1 MNETIGS
8 RIAKYRK
15 EKNLTQE
22 ALAEQV
28 GVSSQAV
35 SKWEND
41 ISCPDIS
48 LLPKLCAV
56 LGITSDELLTGKND
70 EVKLLPAHQRKSLE
84 ELTLRIRVNSAEG
97 DKVRVNL
104 PMTLVKVCLEI
115 GVDIGPGMA
124 GMAGIDGMEGL
135 KNLDMAKVMEL
146 VEKGLIGKLVEVESA
161 EGDIV
166 EVVVE

>member
-15 EKNLTQE
+15 LKSLTQE
-22 ALAEQV
+22 GLAEQL

-41 ISCPDIS
+41 LSCPDIS

-56 LGITSDELLTGKND
+56 LGVTTDELLTGKSN
-70 EVKLLPAHQRKSLE
+70 EVRLLPEGQRRNLD
-84 ELTLRIRVNSAEG
+84 ELTLRVRVNSAAG
-97 DKVRVNL
+97 DKIRVNL
-104 PMTLVKVCLEI
+104 PIPLVKLGMEL
-115 GVDIGPGMA
+115 GVDIVPNHASGMDA
-124 GMAGIDGMEGL
+124 L
-135 KNLDMAKVMEL
+135 RNLDLAKVMEL
-146 VEKGLIGKLVEVESA
+146 VEKGLIGKLVEIESA